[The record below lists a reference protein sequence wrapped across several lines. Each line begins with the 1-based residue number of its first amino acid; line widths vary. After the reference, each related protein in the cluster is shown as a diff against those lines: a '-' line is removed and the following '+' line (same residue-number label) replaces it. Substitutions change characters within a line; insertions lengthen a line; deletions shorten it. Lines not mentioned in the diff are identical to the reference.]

1 MGDHLTERERG
12 EMYLL
17 LSLLVAPAFGRPAS
31 GQLDL
36 GAEFEIFT
44 SINNET
50 GNIFVNSTVM
60 ENVVK
65 MLLEAEQDI
74 LAMQAELRT
83 LETEQIKFGDN
94 YFLAYNEAKS
104 YLRETRQE
112 LRKLADRTVKDVRDL
127 KGLLE
132 GLDKTNNSPFLKL
145 SINKMRDLMIETLE
159 TLKKAR
165 GLYNSAV
172 NAFQNLNSS
181 IKIQNKL
188 IQNMV
193 TENTEEYD
201 AWVSK
206 VREGIYGSSAETT
219 TGCIIT
225 DAIEA
230 LGISRPTICSVVNA
244 AILSIPYLAFGIEGK
259 IADQLEDIR
268 RISEKMLQSGHNF
281 DKTINVAIDVLIHE
295 IELITVWTKS
305 AKVVSDNIDNYS
317 EEILRVHKSVRKIF
331 IDGLDD
337 LKKAADKFLSQP
349 IDIFELD

>member
-1 MGDHLTERERG
+1 MG
-12 EMYLL
+12 L

-83 LETEQIKFGDN
+83 LETEQIQFGDN

-132 GLDKTNNSPFLKL
+132 GLDKTNNSTFLKL

-206 VREGIYGSSAETT
+206 VREEIYGSSAETT
-219 TGCIIT
+219 TGCIIA
-225 DAIEA
+225 DAFEA
-230 LGISRPTICSVVNA
+230 LGIYHPTICSVVMA
-244 AILSIPYLAFGIEGK
+244 AILSNPYLAVGK

-337 LKKAADKFLSQP
+337 LKKAADKFLDQP
-349 IDIFELD
+349 IDILELD